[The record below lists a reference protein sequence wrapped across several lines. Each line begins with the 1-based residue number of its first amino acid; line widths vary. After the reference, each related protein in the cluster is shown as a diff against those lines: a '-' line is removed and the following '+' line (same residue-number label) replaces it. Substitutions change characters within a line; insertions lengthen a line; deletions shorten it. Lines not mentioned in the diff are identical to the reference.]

1 MKPANVYWKDPRVD
15 HKINVDLKD
24 LDTGNVHFEKVEQLP
39 IDTNNA
45 QKEIS
50 AEVFAALP
58 FYDAES
64 LKQICI
70 NEKLSISQVVFKN
83 ELHWRSSEEI
93 TSRVL
98 NLWKVMNQSIV
109 NGIHST
115 QEMLPGEVSYAWN
128 LSKVKSQ
135 A

>member
-1 MKPANVYWKDPRVD
+1 MKTANVYWKDPRVD
-15 HKINVDLKD
+15 HKIRVRLND
-24 LDTGNVHFEKVEQLP
+24 LDAGNVHFEKVEQLP
-39 IDTNNA
+39 VETNNA
-45 QKEIS
+45 HKEVS

-58 FYDAES
+58 FFDAES
-64 LKQICI
+64 LKKVCI
-70 NEKLSISQVVFKN
+70 EEKLTISQVVFKN

-115 QEMLPGEVSYAWN
+115 QEMQPGEVCFI
-128 LSKVKSQ
+128 LGL
-135 A
+135 

>member
-1 MKPANVYWKDPRVD
+1 MVNEAMKPANVYWKDPRVD
-15 HKINVDLKD
+15 HKILVDLKD
-24 LDTGNVHFEKVEQLP
+24 LDAGNVDFTKMEQLP
-39 IDTNNA
+39 IEKNNA
-45 QKEIS
+45 HKEIS

-64 LKQICI
+64 LIKICKTE
-70 NEKLSISQVVFKN
+70 NLSISQVVFKN

-115 QEMLPGEVSYAWN
+115 QEMLPGEVIVVS
-128 LSKVKSQ
+128 L
-135 A
+135 